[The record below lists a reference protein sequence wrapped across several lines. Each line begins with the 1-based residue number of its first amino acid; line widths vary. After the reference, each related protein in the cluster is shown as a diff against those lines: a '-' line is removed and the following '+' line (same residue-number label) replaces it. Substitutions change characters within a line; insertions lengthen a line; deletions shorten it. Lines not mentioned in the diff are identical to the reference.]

1 MGEFNRD
8 LGTGLVVVKNETHWQ
23 TLLVTGRFGGVLRC
37 KPIQE

>member
-1 MGEFNRD
+1 
-8 LGTGLVVVKNETHWQ
+8 VKNETHWQ